1 MKNNFTKRVFDF
13 TFATILI
20 ILCTPIFFVI
30 SIVIKVFSKG
40 PILHW
45 SKRIGKKNVIFE
57 MPKFRTMHTDTPQLA
72 THLMKNPQKN
82 ITRIGYYL
90 RKTSLDELP
99 QFWSIIVGDMSFV
112 GPRPALFNQ
121 YDLKKMRT
129 KKNIHILHPGIT
141 GWAQINGRDNI
152 NVNEKVKLDLYYLNN
167 QSTILDFKI
176 ILFTLV
182 IILKKKEVK
191 H

>member
-1 MKNNFTKRVFDF
+1 MKNNFTKRVFDL

-20 ILCTPIFFVI
+20 ILCAPIFFVI
-30 SIVIKVFSKG
+30 SILIKVFSKG

-57 MPKFRTMHTDTPQLA
+57 MPKFRTMHIDTPQLA
-72 THLMKNPQKN
+72 THLMRNPQKN

-129 KKNIHILHPGIT
+129 KKNIHVLHPGIT

-167 QSTILDFKI
+167 QSMIFDFKI
-176 ILFTLV
+176 IIFTLFAV
-182 IILKKKEVK
+182 LRNKGV
-191 H
+191 